1 MATNELKVRNK
12 GVVHTTDEWTNSS
25 NSNYKGNVTLNKG
38 ELAFTEKDG
47 IVTDMK
53 IGDGSSKWGNI
64 PYYLIYPNIKP
75 IIEKTYTGVTCT
87 ANSDPAAW
95 LYFGNILPD
104 SYTEQ
109 WEITYRIY
117 ATMSGSTE
125 SNISYVKFTGIRN
138 AIVTWAVYNS
148 ITNGNYRAY
157 HNHLVYRAKE
167 AGVTN
172 KYGHALGLR
181 FQSSWNPNVADNA
194 RTIKVEIM
202 DMKRCSFTIYNS
214 MLLYANIPGTGT
226 TNYDGRNEYDGISN
240 GFKSN
245 GDNNDITTMQLANM
259 HLTAGTNG
267 LKQYSLCMMD
277 QNGTYQ
283 SFTTNNGTGTKTKN
297 TVGFL
302 LGHIFYLNMGGNV
315 AAGAV
320 TGYNVVRTYQSGVDF
335 RYSSNCGTG
344 LTANKMV
351 YIVGTFN
358 KGLFYLAD
366 TWWTQTIPTTAD
378 GKIYIPVGMAYN
390 TYGIDFMG
398 YKGAYFY
405 DGHKIVASELPPLT
419 EEFSGDSDKAIIMI
433 SNGSQLKLRGISDT
447 TNGASGNSSFTT
459 ANSLYNTMITANR
472 SEETNPE
479 SETWYS
485 LPFINTSDTLLNL
498 RYNDSLKFY
507 ISSNKIYF
515 QLGSSTRKGVIRLY
529 DNSNHYA
536 DIAVNTLSSNMSWAL
551 PNSSGS
557 LLVLN
562 SWTNNVSSSDDGYY
576 LSTTV
581 KLNDT
586 KYYVYGKDF
595 GRIKAEEYNPDD
607 GSVNYLTFIGN
618 TNLQQPKYNTGVNV
632 QLKKGTTSAAGTA
645 YLYLGKADATNGHQ
659 EGQFRLFSTNGY
671 YANVRTYNLSSDVAL
686 SLPNKTGTI
695 ALVDSDIVAIS
706 VFPGNKNLNDIAK
719 YGNAIGYATN
729 VTSTDS
735 TVNPSGTVATD
746 AYTFLNMS
754 YKITG
759 QSSYYIT
766 QIANKAGTTD
776 LWVRSRNGGAI
787 TNGTAWAAP
796 WTRILTSN
804 DITVTS
810 PIVLSKDATTQKL
823 NISHGNSG
831 VTAGNYGDNA
841 AQTPAYG
848 GTFSVPYIEV
858 NSTGHIT
865 KISSHTVK
873 IPASDNTNTTYT
885 YFAGVTGGTAKVTT
899 NTNDPYLILR
909 SSANANQ
916 EIQLKAGTNVTSI
929 VANNN
934 VITFNVKDTTYT
946 SLKNPYALSF
956 KANDASSNTDSY
968 DGSTAKTINIKNG
981 GNMTI
986 ACATSSNVI
995 TYTITG
1001 TANNYDTDIAAT
1013 NTTDSDYRLLLSTAA
1028 TDIAETNKEPIKANG
1043 LYYNNSTKSL
1053 TLDGWVITKNTTTGA
1068 LEFSI

>member
-12 GVVHTTDEWTNSS
+12 GVVHTTDEWTDSS
-25 NSNYKGNVTLNKG
+25 NPNYKGNVTLNKG
-38 ELAFTEKDG
+38 ELAFIEKDG

-53 IGDGSSKWGNI
+53 IGDGSNKWGNI

-87 ANSDPAAW
+87 ADSDPAAW
-95 LYFGNILPD
+95 LYFGNVLPD

-117 ATMSGSTE
+117 ATMNGSTE
-125 SNISYVKFTGIRN
+125 SNISYVKFTGIKN
-138 AIVTWAVYNS
+138 TIITWAVYNS
-148 ITNGNYRAY
+148 ITNTNYIAY
-157 HNHLVYRAKE
+157 YNHLVYRAKE

-172 KYGHALGLR
+172 NYGHALGLR
-181 FQSSWNPNVADNA
+181 FQSSWNPNIAANA

-202 DMKRCSFTIYNS
+202 DMKRCSFTIYDS

-226 TNYDGRNEYDGISN
+226 TNYDGRNEYDGTSN
-240 GFKSN
+240 GYKSS
-245 GDNNDITTMQLANM
+245 GDNNDTTTVHLANM
-259 HLTAGTNG
+259 HLNAGTNG

-302 LGHIFYLNMGGNV
+302 LGHIFYLNMSENV

-320 TGYNVVRTYQSGVDF
+320 TESGIVRAYSSWIDF

-344 LTANKMV
+344 LTVNKMV
-351 YIVGTFN
+351 YIVGTFD

-378 GKIYIPVGMAYN
+378 GKLYIPVGMAYS
-390 TYGIDFMG
+390 TYQIDFFG
-398 YKGAYFY
+398 YKEAFY
-405 DGHKIVASELPPLT
+405 HNGTSIASLALPPLT
-419 EEFSGDSDKAIIMI
+419 EVFSGNADKAIIMN
-433 SNGSQLKLRGISDT
+433 SDGSQLKLRGISDT
-447 TNGASGNSSFTT
+447 TNGASGSSSFTT
-459 ANSLYNTMITANR
+459 ANSLYNTIITANR
-472 SEETNPE
+472 SEETDPE
-479 SETWYS
+479 SATWYK

-498 RYNDSLKFY
+498 RYNDSSRLY
-507 ISSNKIYF
+507 ISSNQIYL
-515 QLGSSTRKGVIRLY
+515 QLGSSTRKGFIRLY

-536 DIAVNTLSSNMSWAL
+536 DISVNTLSSNISWTL

-562 SWTNNVSSSDDGYY
+562 SWTNNISSSDDGYY

-581 KLNDT
+581 KLNNT
-586 KYYVYGKDF
+586 NYYVYGKDF
-595 GRIKAEEYNPDD
+595 GRIKAEEYNPDND
-607 GSVNYLTFIGN
+607 SVNYLTFIGN
-618 TNLQQPKYNTGVNV
+618 TNLQQPKYNTGVNI
-632 QLKKGTTSAAGTA
+632 QLKKGTTSTAGIA

-671 YANVRTYNLSSDVAL
+671 YANVRTLNLTSDVTL

-695 ALVDSDIVAIS
+695 ALVDSDIVAIAS
-706 VFPGNKNLNDIAK
+706 FPGSENLNDIAK
-719 YGNAIGYATN
+719 YGNAVGYATN

-735 TVNPSGTVATD
+735 TVNPSGTVAAD
-746 AYTFLNMS
+746 DYTFLNMS

-759 QSSYYIT
+759 QSNYYIT
-766 QIANKAGTTD
+766 QIVNKAGTTD

-804 DITVTS
+804 DITATS
-810 PIVLSKDATTQKL
+810 PIEVSKDATTQKL
-823 NISHGNSG
+823 SVSHANSG
-831 VTAGNYGDNA
+831 ATAGNYGDNA

-848 GTFSVPYIEV
+848 GTFNVPYIEV

-873 IPASDNTNTTYT
+873 IPASDNTT
-885 YFAGVTGGTAKVTT
+885 
-899 NTNDPYLILR
+899 
-909 SSANANQ
+909 
-916 EIQLKAGTNVTSI
+916 GTNI
-929 VANNN
+929 Q
-934 VITFNVKDTTYT
+934 
-946 SLKNPYALSF
+946 
-956 KANDASSNTDSY
+956 
-968 DGSTAKTINIKNG
+968 
-981 GNMTI
+981 
-986 ACATSSNVI
+986 
-995 TYTITG
+995 
-1001 TANNYDTDIAAT
+1001 AT
-1013 NTTDSDYRLLLSTAA
+1013 NTTNADYRLLLSTIADD
-1028 TDIAETNKEPIKANG
+1028 TAETNKEPIKANG

-1053 TLDGWVITKNTTTGA
+1053 TLDGWTITKNTTTGA